1 MALFAIGFAPGVQ
14 QTWREVAAA
23 AFLGAVMG
31 LMFIAAEWVG
41 GLRVLLP
48 IVGTLV
54 VAILA
59 FEVFNAQHAPGGPV
73 LLMIPGLFILIPGD
87 LLCAAT
93 AEIAVGQFTPA
104 LCAWPRPR
112 SRLSS

>member
-1 MALFAIGFAPGVQ
+1 MA
-14 QTWREVAAA
+14 
-23 AFLGAVMG
+23 
-31 LMFIAAEWVG
+31 
-41 GLRVLLP
+41 LRVLLP

-59 FEVFNAQHAPGGPV
+59 FEVLHAQHAPGGSV

-93 AEIAVGQFTPA
+93 AEIAVGQFTPGTV
-104 LCAWPRPR
+104 
-112 SRLSS
+112 RLA